1 MEGIDVDGYLHDMD
15 ICQEFAR
22 LNREAMLDVLIEKMG
37 IKKRHILDKFCTIH
51 NYIDIKNGIL
61 RKGAISLQK
70 DEIAII
76 PGSMEYGS
84 LIVKGKGNPDW
95 NFSEPHGFGRKL
107 SRSKAK
113 ETLKM
118 EEFKDRMKNIYSTS
132 SIKALESKFNYLS
145 YDKKININEFL
156 TVRII
161 LSLLIFIVSIY
172 YFNSGYFIAPILTF
186 LFYIFFE
193 YICIDVK
200 IKKRA
205 RKLESDAI
213 FFFEVLNLTIQ
224 SERNLKLCISI
235 TSKSIDSDLSTE
247 FKRMLDEVGYGK
259 SLTEGLRDLMKR
271 IPSKSVC
278 NVILNI
284 IEANEF
290 GNSIEGALTNQINYL
305 TDKRILDIKESINKM
320 PMKISI
326 VSVLL
331 FLPLMMLLILGPIF
345 INYILK

>member
-1 MEGIDVDGYLHDMD
+1 MKVNDFY
-15 ICQEFAR
+15 
-22 LNREAMLDVLIEKMG
+22 
-37 IKKRHILDKFCTIH
+37 
-51 NYIDIKNGIL
+51 
-61 RKGAISLQK
+61 
-70 DEIAII
+70 
-76 PGSMEYGS
+76 
-84 LIVKGKGNPDW
+84 
-95 NFSEPHGFGRKL
+95 
-107 SRSKAK
+107 
-113 ETLKM
+113 
-118 EEFKDRMKNIYSTS
+118 KNIYSSS
-132 SIKALESKFNYLS
+132 SIKTLESKFNYLS
-145 YDKKININEFL
+145 YDKKIDINKFL
-156 TVRII
+156 TTRII
-161 LSLLIFIVSIY
+161 ISILIFLISIN
-172 YFNSGYFIAPILTF
+172 YFDSGYFIAPFATII
-186 LFYIFFE
+186 FYILFE
-193 YICIDVK
+193 YIYVDVK

-205 RKLESDAI
+205 KILESDAI

-235 TSKSIDSDLSTE
+235 TAKSIESSLSNE
-247 FKRMLDEVGYGK
+247 FKKMLDEVNIGK

-345 INYILK
+345 INYVLK

>member
-1 MEGIDVDGYLHDMD
+1 MKVNDFY
-15 ICQEFAR
+15 
-22 LNREAMLDVLIEKMG
+22 
-37 IKKRHILDKFCTIH
+37 
-51 NYIDIKNGIL
+51 
-61 RKGAISLQK
+61 
-70 DEIAII
+70 
-76 PGSMEYGS
+76 
-84 LIVKGKGNPDW
+84 
-95 NFSEPHGFGRKL
+95 
-107 SRSKAK
+107 
-113 ETLKM
+113 
-118 EEFKDRMKNIYSTS
+118 KNIYSTS

-161 LSLLIFIVSIY
+161 LSLFIVSIY

>member
-1 MEGIDVDGYLHDMD
+1 M
-15 ICQEFAR
+15 
-22 LNREAMLDVLIEKMG
+22 
-37 IKKRHILDKFCTIH
+37 
-51 NYIDIKNGIL
+51 
-61 RKGAISLQK
+61 
-70 DEIAII
+70 
-76 PGSMEYGS
+76 
-84 LIVKGKGNPDW
+84 
-95 NFSEPHGFGRKL
+95 
-107 SRSKAK
+107 
-113 ETLKM
+113 
-118 EEFKDRMKNIYSTS
+118 
-132 SIKALESKFNYLS
+132 
-145 YDKKININEFL
+145 
-156 TVRII
+156 
-161 LSLLIFIVSIY
+161 
-172 YFNSGYFIAPILTF
+172 
-186 LFYIFFE
+186 
-193 YICIDVK
+193 
-200 IKKRA
+200 
-205 RKLESDAI
+205 
-213 FFFEVLNLTIQ
+213 NLTIQ

-345 INYILK
+345 INYILKYNFVLNRSADTYKSLFCINHSIGQRINSVLSIYISLLVSLDSFASSLPWAIF

>member
-1 MEGIDVDGYLHDMD
+1 MI
-15 ICQEFAR
+15 I
-22 LNREAMLDVLIEKMG
+22 
-37 IKKRHILDKFCTIH
+37 
-51 NYIDIKNGIL
+51 
-61 RKGAISLQK
+61 ISSL
-70 DEIAII
+70 
-76 PGSMEYGS
+76 
-84 LIVKGKGNPDW
+84 LIVLKRNEVQEYTVGNSYS
-95 NFSEPHGFGRKL
+95 FL
-107 SRSKAK
+107 
-113 ETLKM
+113 LKH
-118 EEFKDRMKNIYSTS
+118 
-132 SIKALESKFNYLS
+132 
-145 YDKKININEFL
+145 YDKDDIRLYSIMEDGGYGMFLGVKSYLDCRAEYFIKYNNKKYDILKEYFLLQHSKININEFL

-161 LSLLIFIVSIY
+161 LSLLIFIISIY

-247 FKRMLDEVGYGK
+247 FKRMIDEVGYGK

-326 VSVLL
+326 ISVLL